1 MDIENWKTQLRKGYL
16 ELSILTLIESKER
29 IYGFEILDVLSKAKL
44 EIKEG
49 TLYPLLNR
57 MILDRDLKFFA
68 IQI

>member
-16 ELSILTLIESKER
+16 ELSILTIIESKER
-29 IYGFEILDVLSKAKL
+29 VYGFEILDVLSKAKL
-44 EIKEG
+44 EIKKG